1 MVTTQLSC
9 LIIVFWLN
17 DIVLNKKQNARYKWS
32 EFMLKNGN
40 MNSLL
45 FSVERIALDLPIYTY
60 SVLGCCEMVT
70 VYIVQ
75 YL

>member
-1 MVTTQLSC
+1 
-9 LIIVFWLN
+9 
-17 DIVLNKKQNARYKWS
+17 
-32 EFMLKNGN
+32 

-60 SVLGCCEMVT
+60 SVLGRRKMVT